1 MTKAI
6 AAAMKAIRVS
16 LGGAIARSP
25 SEKLGC
31 SDDVREM
38 IEMSAVLRAYNALVA
53 ERCSLDR
60 CVSLDAARYEKK
72 EK

>member
-1 MTKAI
+1 MTVI
-6 AAAMKAIRVS
+6 CVS
-16 LGGAIARSP
+16 LSGAIARNP

-38 IEMSAVLRAYNALVA
+38 IETSAVLRAYNALVA

-60 CVSLDAARYEKK
+60 CVSLGAARYEKK